1 LRYSA
6 ESDCSKHLACGPGTS
21 GLRAFW
27 LCTSAAPRPIL
38 FSVLIFSAVARCFP
52 MRCSST
58 RLLFLRYHRLLPS
71 LIQNNF
77 DARHPTL
84 LFLQLGNCN
93 FRFNPGSKSH
103 AQGRNFGFNAP
114 GAIPAPRTPHTSFV
128 SRRSRE
134 TERREGR
141 VKIYLRTKKSRTH
154 SLIEEI
160 SFSALVP
167 RRRSTGDTRCH
178 S

>member
-1 LRYSA
+1 MRTRDLRPQVL
-6 ESDCSKHLACGPGTS
+6 LAMYLS
-21 GLRAFW
+21 
-27 LCTSAAPRPIL
+27 RPIFCAHL
-38 FSVLIFSAVARCFP
+38 FRGVIVTVARCFP

-84 LFLQLGNCN
+84 LFLQLENCN

-128 SRRSRE
+128 TRRSRE
-134 TERREGR
+134 TERRGGR
-141 VKIYLRTKKSRTH
+141 VKI
-154 SLIEEI
+154 EI
-160 SFSALVP
+160 LNTLPNPGNSPFCSFSTPALH
-167 RRRSTGDTRCH
+167 R
-178 S
+178 